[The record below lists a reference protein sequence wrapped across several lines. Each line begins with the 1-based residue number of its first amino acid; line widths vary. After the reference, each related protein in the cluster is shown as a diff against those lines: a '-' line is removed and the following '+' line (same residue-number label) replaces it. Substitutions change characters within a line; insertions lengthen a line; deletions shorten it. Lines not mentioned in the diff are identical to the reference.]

1 MQEIGRNIGIQKE
14 RSMGA
19 SPRTSDLLKECM
31 ADVLLRAMKEKSF
44 EKITVTEI
52 TGAAGVNRSTW
63 FRNFESKDEA
73 LTFKLVL
80 LWYQWAGEHG
90 MRDCRR
96 YTAENV
102 EDFFAFNASIQ
113 PVLETIYHAEQLP
126 CVYDAFCHVMS
137 AKNET
142 TPAQAYEARFYSY
155 GLFGLLDEW
164 IGRGFCETPQQ
175 LAEMLREMM
184 PASTQQTLM
193 IEIKTREA
201 R

>member
-14 RSMGA
+14 RTMGA

-31 ADVLLRAMKEKSF
+31 ADALLRAMKEKSF

-52 TGAAGVNRSTW
+52 TEAAGVNRSTW

-80 LWYQWAGEHG
+80 LWYQWADEHG

-137 AKNET
+137 AKSET

>member
-14 RSMGA
+14 RTMGA

-31 ADVLLRAMKEKSF
+31 ADALLRAMKEKSF

-52 TGAAGVNRSTW
+52 TEAAGVNRSTW

-137 AKNET
+137 AKSET

-164 IGRGFCETPQQ
+164 IGRGFRETPQQ

>member
-1 MQEIGRNIGIQKE
+1 
-14 RSMGA
+14 MGA

-31 ADVLLRAMKEKSF
+31 ADALLHAMKIKPF

-52 TGAAGVNRSTW
+52 TDAAGVNRSTW

-90 MRDCRR
+90 MKDCRR

-113 PVLETIYHAEQLP
+113 PVLETIYQAEQLP

-137 AKNET
+137 AKSET

-184 PASTQQTLM
+184 PASTRQTLM

>member
-1 MQEIGRNIGIQKE
+1 
-14 RSMGA
+14 MGA

-31 ADVLLRAMKEKSF
+31 ADALLHAMKRKPF

-52 TGAAGVNRSTW
+52 TEAAGVNRSTW
-63 FRNFESKDEA
+63 FRNFDSKDEA

-90 MRDCRR
+90 MKDCRR
-96 YTAENV
+96 YTAENA

-113 PVLETIYHAEQLP
+113 PVLETIYQAEQLP

-137 AKNET
+137 AKSET

-184 PASTQQTLM
+184 PASTRQTLM

>member
-14 RSMGA
+14 RTMGA

-31 ADVLLRAMKEKSF
+31 ADALLRAMKEKSF

-52 TGAAGVNRSTW
+52 TEAAGVNRSTW

-137 AKNET
+137 AKSET

-164 IGRGFCETPQQ
+164 IGRGFRETPQQ

-184 PASTQQTLM
+184 PASTQQTLV

>member
-1 MQEIGRNIGIQKE
+1 
-14 RSMGA
+14 MGA

-31 ADVLLRAMKEKSF
+31 ADALLRAMKEKSF

-52 TGAAGVNRSTW
+52 TEAAGVNRSTW

-137 AKNET
+137 AKSGT

-164 IGRGFCETPQQ
+164 IGRGFRETPQQ

>member
-1 MQEIGRNIGIQKE
+1 MQAIGRNIGIQKE

-31 ADVLLRAMKEKSF
+31 ADALLRAMKRKPF

-52 TGAAGVNRSTW
+52 TEAAGVNRSTW
-63 FRNFESKDEA
+63 FRNFDSKDEA

-90 MRDCRR
+90 MKDCRR
-96 YTAENV
+96 YTADNV

-113 PVLETIYHAEQLP
+113 PVLETIYQAEQLP
-126 CVYDAFCHVMS
+126 CVYDAFCHVIS
-137 AKNET
+137 AKSET

-184 PASTQQTLM
+184 PASTRQTLM

>member
-14 RSMGA
+14 RAMGA

-31 ADVLLRAMKEKSF
+31 ADALLRAMKEKSF

-52 TGAAGVNRSTW
+52 TEAAGVNRSTW

-113 PVLETIYHAEQLP
+113 PVLETIYQAEQLP

-137 AKNET
+137 AKSET

-184 PASTQQTLM
+184 PASTRQTLM

>member
-1 MQEIGRNIGIQKE
+1 MQEIGRNIEIQKE
-14 RSMGA
+14 RTMGA

-31 ADVLLRAMKEKSF
+31 ADALLRAMKEKSF

-52 TGAAGVNRSTW
+52 TEAAGVNRSTW
-63 FRNFESKDEA
+63 FRNFEGKDEA

-80 LWYQWAGEHG
+80 LWYQWAGAHG

-137 AKNET
+137 AKSET
-142 TPAQAYEARFYSY
+142 TPSQAYEARFYSY

>member
-14 RSMGA
+14 RTVGA

-31 ADVLLRAMKEKSF
+31 ADALLRAMKEKSF

-52 TGAAGVNRSTW
+52 TEAAGVNRSTW

-137 AKNET
+137 AKSET

-184 PASTQQTLM
+184 PASTQQTLV

>member
-31 ADVLLRAMKEKSF
+31 ADALLRAMKEKSF

-52 TGAAGVNRSTW
+52 TEAAGVNRSTW

-96 YTAENV
+96 YTAESV

-137 AKNET
+137 AKSET

-201 R
+201 H

>member
-14 RSMGA
+14 RTMGA

-31 ADVLLRAMKEKSF
+31 ADALLRAMKEKSF

-52 TGAAGVNRSTW
+52 TEAAGVNRSTW

-137 AKNET
+137 AKSET

-184 PASTQQTLM
+184 PASTQQTLV

>member
-31 ADVLLRAMKEKSF
+31 ADALLRAMKRKPF

-52 TGAAGVNRSTW
+52 TEAAGVNRSTW

-90 MRDCRR
+90 MKDCRR

-113 PVLETIYHAEQLP
+113 PVLETIYQAEQLP

-137 AKNET
+137 AKSET

-184 PASTQQTLM
+184 PASTRQTLM

>member
-19 SPRTSDLLKECM
+19 SPRTSDLLKEYM
-31 ADVLLRAMKEKSF
+31 ADALLHAMKRKPF

-52 TGAAGVNRSTW
+52 TDAAGVNRSTW

-90 MRDCRR
+90 MKDCRR

-113 PVLETIYHAEQLP
+113 PVLETIYQAEQLP

-137 AKNET
+137 AKSET

>member
-31 ADVLLRAMKEKSF
+31 ADALLRAMKRKPF

-52 TGAAGVNRSTW
+52 TEAAGVNRSTW
-63 FRNFESKDEA
+63 FRNFDSKDEA

-90 MRDCRR
+90 MKDCRR

-113 PVLETIYHAEQLP
+113 PVLETIYQAEQLP

-137 AKNET
+137 AKSET
-142 TPAQAYEARFYSY
+142 TSAQAYEARFYSY

-164 IGRGFCETPQQ
+164 IGRGFYETPQQ

-184 PASTQQTLM
+184 PASTRQTLM

>member
-1 MQEIGRNIGIQKE
+1 
-14 RSMGA
+14 MGA

-31 ADVLLRAMKEKSF
+31 ADALLRAMKEKSF

-52 TGAAGVNRSTW
+52 TEAAGVNRSTW

-90 MRDCRR
+90 MRDCRC

-137 AKNET
+137 AKSET

>member
-1 MQEIGRNIGIQKE
+1 MQEIGKNIGIQKE
-14 RSMGA
+14 RTMGA

-31 ADVLLRAMKEKSF
+31 ADALLRAMKEKSF

-52 TGAAGVNRSTW
+52 TEAAGVNRSTW

-137 AKNET
+137 AKSET

>member
-1 MQEIGRNIGIQKE
+1 
-14 RSMGA
+14 MGA

-31 ADVLLRAMKEKSF
+31 ADALLCAMKEKSF

-52 TGAAGVNRSTW
+52 TEAAGVNRSTW

-137 AKNET
+137 AKSET

>member
-31 ADVLLRAMKEKSF
+31 ADALLRAMKEKSF

-137 AKNET
+137 AKSET

-164 IGRGFCETPQQ
+164 IGRGFRETPQQ

>member
-31 ADVLLRAMKEKSF
+31 ADALLRAMKEKSF

-52 TGAAGVNRSTW
+52 TEAAGVNRSTW

-137 AKNET
+137 AKSET

-164 IGRGFCETPQQ
+164 IGRGFRETPQQ

>member
-14 RSMGA
+14 RTVGA

-31 ADVLLRAMKEKSF
+31 ADALLRAMKEKSF

-52 TGAAGVNRSTW
+52 TEAAGVNRSTW

-137 AKNET
+137 AKSET